1 MRLVTGILLGWAVVI
16 ILAFGLGGCLSVASE
31 HEQYKSGEITELHQG
46 QGRHTTTVTIHGTR
60 YQVELGKDGRYHVV
74 PTTQPSE
81 AK

>member
-1 MRLVTGILLGWAVVI
+1 MRLVAGIVIAWIAVTALL
-16 ILAFGLGGCLSVASE
+16 LCLGGCLSVASE